1 MVALSLAVA
10 AFSFGRRYLAYASLG
25 FGAAAK
31 LVPALATLP
40 LAIFRR
46 GAARGYAVFFG
57 VLALFFV
64 PALILGGGDFAGSFA
79 YHADRGLQIES
90 FAASVLMQLGRV
102 SSVVFA
108 YGAFE
113 AQGPDVGLASSLS
126 FPIMCT
132 LLLVTALFMYGAYR
146 RGAAGPRAFPRY
158 AAALILAFMLG
169 SKVLSPQYV
178 IWLLPLV
185 PLSVGGVPGL
195 GVSAVFL
202 AACFLTTQVYPIH
215 YDDLLNLRS
224 PGPQLLLARNLLLT
238 CLWGLMLFLPGN
250 VRAAA

>member
-1 MVALSLAVA
+1 M
-10 AFSFGRRYLAYASLG
+10 
-25 FGAAAK
+25 
-31 LVPALATLP
+31 
-40 LAIFRR
+40 
-46 GAARGYAVFFG
+46 
-57 VLALFFV
+57 
-64 PALILGGGDFAGSFA
+64 
-79 YHADRGLQIES
+79 
-90 FAASVLMQLGRV
+90 ASVLMELDRV
-102 SSVVFA
+102 GGVAFE

-113 AQGPDVGLASSLS
+113 ARGRGVGLASSLS
-126 FPIMCT
+126 LPVT
-132 LLLVTALFMYGAYR
+132 AALLLVTALFMYGAYR
-146 RGAAGPRAFPRY
+146 QGATGPRTFPRY

-224 PGPQLLLARNLLLT
+224 PAPQLLLARNLLLAF
-238 CLWGLMLFLPGN
+238 LWSLMLFLPGN
-250 VRAAA
+250 VRAT